1 MASYND
7 TTVQAVMGV
16 GPVAKATSQNEL
28 DAVSPYRRFTLGHA
42 PSEPTRLAATKQA
55 SPGGRVLALDE
66 DSGTQAQHL
75 FFALDGLVILT

>member
-28 DAVSPYRRFTLGHA
+28 DAVSPYRRSTLGQT

-55 SPGGRVLALDE
+55 SPGGIPALDE
-66 DSGTQAQHL
+66 DSGSES
-75 FFALDGLVILT
+75 D